1 METYLLEMAEQYAAK
16 CNNCGDTSFDIQIE
30 ADFVYSRSHK
40 FNREAHCL
48 CWREKCPLGERTVNG
63 EKYIVEMNRLCLN
76 GDIPVFFCS
85 KVTPKLWLEYL
96 QKERKNG

>member
-40 FNREAHCL
+40 FNLNPREF
-48 CWREKCPLGERTVNG
+48 P
-63 EKYIVEMNRLCLN
+63 RLAKQAA
-76 GDIPVFFCS
+76 G
-85 KVTPKLWLEYL
+85 
-96 QKERKNG
+96 